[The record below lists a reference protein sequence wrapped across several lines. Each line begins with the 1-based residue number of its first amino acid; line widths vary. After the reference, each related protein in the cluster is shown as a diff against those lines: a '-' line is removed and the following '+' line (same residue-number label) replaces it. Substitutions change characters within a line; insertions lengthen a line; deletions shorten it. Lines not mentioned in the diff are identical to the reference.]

1 MNGRREYLQKINND
15 LLAKNSLK
23 EPLYAYQKLDYD
35 VRFKFDE
42 TLKKIKQRRI

>member
-15 LLAKNSLK
+15 FLAKNNIK
-23 EPLYAYQKLDYD
+23 EPLYSYQKLDYG

-42 TLKKIKQRRI
+42 TLKKIK